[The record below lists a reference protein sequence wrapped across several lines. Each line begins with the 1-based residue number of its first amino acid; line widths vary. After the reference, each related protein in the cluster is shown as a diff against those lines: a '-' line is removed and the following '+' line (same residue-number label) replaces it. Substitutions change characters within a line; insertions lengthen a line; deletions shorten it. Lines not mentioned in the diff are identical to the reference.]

1 MTELITGIQQVGIG
15 VQDADT
21 AKLAYKMNF
30 GMNVKVFDDVA
41 EASLMTKYT
50 GNEKHRRRAI
60 LSLNMA
66 GGGGFEIWQFL
77 SRKAIHPNSEIT
89 LGDTGIFA
97 AKIKSQNIQ
106 KSYQH
111 FQAAGNNS
119 LTVISKTNDNRN
131 QFWVKDDFGNWF
143 NIIESKE
150 WYRKNRTHC
159 GGVCGAVIGVGNM
172 KNALHFYADVLGISN
187 EVFNVVD
194 DAQNYPA
201 SVHKKFHR
209 VLIRKETSK
218 SGAFAKLLGDI
229 EIELVQ
235 DLDKTRT
242 PIYKNRFWGDCG
254 FIHLC
259 FDVTDMDLLKIKCE
273 QAGYL
278 FTVDSKNSFAMDAA
292 AGRFCYVEDND
303 GTLIELV
310 ETHKV
315 PVIKKIGLYLNLKK
329 RKVSRPLPFW
339 IIGCLALS
347 KIK

>member
-1 MTELITGIQQVGIG
+1 MQELITGIQQVGIG
-15 VQDADT
+15 VQNADT
-21 AKLAYKMNF
+21 AKMAYKKDF

-41 EASLMTKYT
+41 DATLMTKYT

-77 SRKAIHPNSEIT
+77 SRKAVHPNTEIV

-97 AKIKSQNIQ
+97 VKIKSQNIQ

-111 FQAAGNNS
+111 FQSASNNS
-119 LTVISKTNDNRN
+119 LIAISKTNDNRN
-131 QFWVKDDFGNWF
+131 QFWVKDEYENWF
-143 NIIESKE
+143 NFIESKV
-150 WYRKNRTHC
+150 WFKKRNTHC
-159 GGVCGAVIGVGNM
+159 GGVCGAVIGVSNM
-172 KNALHFYADVLGISN
+172 ENALQFYADVLGIN
-187 EVFNVVD
+187 KEVFNVID
-194 DAQNYPA
+194 DAENCPVA
-201 SVHKKFHR
+201 NKNKFHR
-209 VLIRKETSK
+209 VLIRKEASN

-235 DLDKTRT
+235 DLNEITT

-273 QAGYL
+273 EAGYL
-278 FTVDSKNSFAMDAA
+278 FTVDSKNSFEMDAA

-315 PVIKKIGLYLNLKK
+315 PIIKKIGLYLNLKK
-329 RKVSRPLPFW
+329 RNTTKPLPSW
-339 IIGCLALS
+339 MIGCMALN
-347 KIK
+347 KI

>member
-1 MTELITGIQQVGIG
+1 MEELITGIQQVGIG
-15 VQDADT
+15 VQDADA
-21 AKLAYKMNF
+21 AKIAYKNDF
-30 GMNVKVFDDVA
+30 SMNVKMFDDVA
-41 EASLMTKYT
+41 DAVLMTKYT

-77 SRKAIHPNSEIT
+77 SRKAVHPDNEIA
-89 LGDTGIFA
+89 LGDPGIFA

-119 LTVISKTNDNRN
+119 LKAISKTNDNRK

-150 WYRKNRTHC
+150 WFKKNNTHC
-159 GGVCGAVIGVGNM
+159 GGVCGAVIGVSNM
-172 KNALHFYADVLGISN
+172 ENALQFYADALGIN
-187 EVFNVVD
+187 KEVFNVID
-194 DAQNYPA
+194 DAKNYPA
-201 SVHKKFHR
+201 ASKNKFHR
-209 VLIRKETSK
+209 VLIRKEAGNN
-218 SGAFAKLLGDI
+218 GAFAKLLGDI

-235 DLDKTRT
+235 DLNEIRT

-259 FDVTDMDLLKIKCE
+259 FDVTNMDLLKIKCE

-278 FTVDSKNSFAMDAA
+278 FTVDSKNSFEMDAA
-292 AGRFCYVEDND
+292 AGRFCYIEDND

-315 PVIKKIGLYLNLKK
+315 PIIKKIGLYFNLKK
-329 RKVSRPLPFW
+329 RNTTKPLPSW
-339 IIGCLALS
+339 MIGCMALS
-347 KIK
+347 KI

>member
-1 MTELITGIQQVGIG
+1 MTQLITGIQQIGIG

-21 AKLAYKMNF
+21 AKKRYKKDF

-41 EASLMTKYT
+41 DAALMTKYT

-77 SRKAIHPNSEIT
+77 SRKAVHSNSEIAF
-89 LGDTGIFA
+89 GDTGIFA

-106 KSYQH
+106 KSYQY

-119 LTVISKTNDNRN
+119 LTPISKTNDNRN

-143 NIIESKE
+143 NILESKE
-150 WYRKNRTHC
+150 WFKKSNTHC
-159 GGVCGAVIGVGNM
+159 GGVCGAVIGVSNM
-172 KNALHFYADVLGISN
+172 KNALKFYADVLGIN
-187 EVFNVVD
+187 KQVFNVID
-194 DAQNYPA
+194 DAINYPTA
-201 SVHKKFHR
+201 NKNKFHR
-209 VLIRKETSK
+209 VLIHKLAGT

-235 DLDKTRT
+235 DLDETRT

-259 FDVTDMDLLKIKCE
+259 FDVTYMDLLKIKCE
-273 QAGYL
+273 DAGYL
-278 FTVDSKNSFAMDAA
+278 FTVDSKNSFPMDVA

-315 PVIKKIGLYLNLKK
+315 PVIKKIGLYLNLKNRNSNK
-329 RKVSRPLPFW
+329 PLPPWVISCMAF
-339 IIGCLALS
+339 S

>member
-41 EASLMTKYT
+41 EAALMSKYT

-77 SRKAIHPNSEIT
+77 SRKAVRPNSEIG

-111 FQAAGNNS
+111 FQSAGNKS
-119 LTVISKTNDNRN
+119 LTAISKTNDNRN

-143 NIIESKE
+143 NIIESQE
-150 WYRKNRTHC
+150 WFKKNNTHC
-159 GGVCGAVIGVGNM
+159 GGVCGAVIGVSNM
-172 KNALHFYADVLGISN
+172 ENALLFYADVLGIN
-187 EVFNVVD
+187 KEVFNVID
-194 DAQNYPA
+194 DAEYCPA
-201 SVHKKFHR
+201 ANKNKFHR
-209 VLIRKETSK
+209 VLIRKEAST

-235 DLDKTRT
+235 VLNEITP

-273 QAGYL
+273 AAGYL
-278 FTVDSKNSFAMDAA
+278 FTVDSKNSFDMDAA

-315 PVIKKIGLYLNLKK
+315 PIIKKIGLYLNLKK
-329 RKVSRPLPFW
+329 RNTAKPLPSW
-339 IIGCLALS
+339 MIGCMALS
-347 KIK
+347 KI

>member
-15 VQDADT
+15 VQDADA
-21 AKLAYKMNF
+21 AKIAYKNDF

-41 EASLMTKYT
+41 DAALMTRYT

-77 SRKAIHPNSEIT
+77 SRKASHPVNEIA

-97 AKIKSQNIQ
+97 AKIKSQNIR
-106 KSYQH
+106 KSHHH
-111 FQAAGNNS
+111 FQSAQNKS
-119 LTVISKTNDNRN
+119 LTPISKTFDNRN
-131 QFWVKDDFGNWF
+131 QFWVKDNYGNWF

-150 WYRKNRTHC
+150 WFNKSNIHC
-159 GGVCGAVIGVGNM
+159 GGVCGAVIGVSNM
-172 KNALHFYADVLGISN
+172 DNALRFYADVLGIN
-187 EVFNVVD
+187 KQVYNVTD
-194 DAQNYPA
+194 DAKNYPGY
-201 SVHKKFHR
+201 SHKKIHR
-209 VLIRKETSK
+209 VLIRKEVSTR
-218 SGAFAKLLGDI
+218 GAFAKLLGDI

-235 DLDKTRT
+235 DVEESRT
-242 PIYKNRFWGDCG
+242 SIYKNRFWGDCG
-254 FIHLC
+254 FMHLC
-259 FDVTDMDLLKIKCE
+259 FDVTDMDLLKIRCE
-273 QAGYL
+273 EAGYS

-315 PVIKKIGLYLNLKK
+315 PVIKKLGLYFDLKK
-329 RKVSRPLPFW
+329 RNITKPLPSW
-339 IIGCLALS
+339 MIGCMAWS

>member
-1 MTELITGIQQVGIG
+1 MTDLITGIQQVGIG
-15 VQDADT
+15 VQNADT

-41 EASLMTKYT
+41 EAALMTKYT

-77 SRKAIHPNSEIT
+77 SRKAVHPNSEIT

-111 FQAAGNNS
+111 FQSAGNKS
-119 LTVISKTNDNRN
+119 LTAISKTNDNRN

-143 NIIESKE
+143 NIIESQE
-150 WYRKNRTHC
+150 WFKKSNTHC
-159 GGVCGAVIGVGNM
+159 GGVCGAVIGVSNM
-172 KNALHFYADVLGISN
+172 ENALQFYADVLGIN
-187 EVFNVVD
+187 KEVFNVID
-194 DAQNYPA
+194 DAENCPA
-201 SVHKKFHR
+201 ANKNKFHR
-209 VLIRKETSK
+209 VLIRKEAST

-235 DLDKTRT
+235 DLNEIRT
-242 PIYKNRFWGDCG
+242 PIYKNRLWGDCG

-259 FDVTDMDLLKIKCE
+259 FDVADMDLLKIKFE
-273 QAGYL
+273 QAGYP
-278 FTVDSKNSFAMDAA
+278 FTVDSKNSFEMDAA

-315 PVIKKIGLYLNLKK
+315 PIIKKIGLYLNLKK
-329 RKVSRPLPFW
+329 HNTAKPLPSW
-339 IIGCLALS
+339 MIGCMSLS
-347 KIK
+347 KI